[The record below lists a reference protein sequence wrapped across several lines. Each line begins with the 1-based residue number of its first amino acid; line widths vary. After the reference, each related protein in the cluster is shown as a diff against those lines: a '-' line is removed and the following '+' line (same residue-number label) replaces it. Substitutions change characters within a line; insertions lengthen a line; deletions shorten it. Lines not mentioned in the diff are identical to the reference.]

1 MDYNIIVRE
10 VSTTVLQK
18 FEKRLLKRGCYT
30 RGIES
35 NNTILLYIIVNNDR
49 MAVTDLF

>member
-1 MDYNIIVRE
+1 MDYNIIVQE

-18 FEKRLLKRGCYT
+18 FEKRLLTRGGYT

-35 NNTILLYIIVNNDR
+35 NNTILLYKLLLLT
-49 MAVTDLF
+49 MTEWQ